1 MIELFYWPT
10 PNCRKISIL
19 LEELNAPYKIVKIDI
34 NKNEQFNT
42 NFIKISPTGKVPAII
57 DHSNNEKIFESGAI
71 LIYLA
76 KKHKCFLEK
85 KNYWRIIEWL
95 TFQISTVGPFLG
107 QAHQFLHYNRGMS
120 KYAENKFINYS
131 KRIYTTLD
139 SPKYYNEY
147 MNHTSILNRK

>member
-42 NFIKISPTGKVPAII
+42 NFIKISPTVKVPAII

-76 KKHKCFLEK
+76 KKHK
-85 KNYWRIIEWL
+85 
-95 TFQISTVGPFLG
+95 
-107 QAHQFLHYNRGMS
+107 
-120 KYAENKFINYS
+120 
-131 KRIYTTLD
+131 
-139 SPKYYNEY
+139 
-147 MNHTSILNRK
+147 